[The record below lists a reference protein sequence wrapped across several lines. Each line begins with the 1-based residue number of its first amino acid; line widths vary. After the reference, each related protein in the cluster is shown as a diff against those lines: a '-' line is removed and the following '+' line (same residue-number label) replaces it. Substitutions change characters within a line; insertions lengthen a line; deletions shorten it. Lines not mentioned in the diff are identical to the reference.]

1 MDFTARKY
9 SGQGSFNDCLGLKL
23 KQNQFDFMSDN

>member
-1 MDFTARKY
+1 MKMDFTASKY

-23 KQNQFDFMSDN
+23 KQNQFDFER